1 MGKRT
6 VVFVIAIL
14 LGLSQYAS
22 AADVDEL
29 MRLEQFRQPQ
39 LAGEWPEAGTVFAYA

>member
-6 VVFVIAIL
+6 VVIVIVIL
-14 LGLSQYAS
+14 LGLAHYAS

-29 MRLEQFRQPQ
+29 LRLEQFKRP
-39 LAGEWPEAGTVFAYA
+39 LPAGEWPEAGTVFAYA